1 MKVTHFFVSLSVI
14 QVNCQFLSI
23 VELLDMKNPVIV
35 GDMKALKINKMFY
48 VMKSIMKQNQS
59 VSITSNIKNGSIQ
72 KSPGIILKQNLP
84 DTFYEIPMN
93 LHKPWVIVGKQN
105 ERYSQINQP
114 LYFLENGTLYE
125 QFKFKSMKIKVR
137 RFRNILFMVSL
148 LLNFTTNSLQ
158 NRPLIHG
165 QFCDKF
171 SFNGFICLES

>member
-1 MKVTHFFVSLSVI
+1 MR
-14 QVNCQFLSI
+14 
-23 VELLDMKNPVIV
+23 
-35 GDMKALKINKMFY
+35 
-48 VMKSIMKQNQS
+48 SIMKQNQS
-59 VSITSNIKNGSIQ
+59 VSINVNFKNGSIQ

-93 LHKPWVIVGKQN
+93 LHKPWVIVGKQI
-105 ERYSQINQP
+105 ERHSQINQP

-165 QFCDKF
+165 QFCEQYWIHLF
-171 SFNGFICLES
+171 SELTPKKLHFKNLLSFKEFTSIISSQK

>member
-1 MKVTHFFVSLSVI
+1 MKVIHFFISLRII
-14 QVNCQFLSI
+14 QINCQFLSI
-23 VELLDMKNPVIV
+23 VQELHMKNPVIV

-59 VSITSNIKNGSIQ
+59 VSINVNIRNGSIQ

-93 LHKPWVIVGKQN
+93 LHKPWVVVGKQI

-125 QFKFKSMKIKVR
+125 QFEFKSIKTKVR

-148 LLNFTTNSLQ
+148 LLNFTTNCLQ
-158 NRPLIHG
+158 N
-165 QFCDKF
+165 
-171 SFNGFICLES
+171 

>member
-1 MKVTHFFVSLSVI
+1 MFVNMKVTHFFVSLGII

-23 VELLDMKNPVIV
+23 VQELDMKNPVIV

-59 VSITSNIKNGSIQ
+59 VLITANIKNGSIQ

-84 DTFYEIPMN
+84 DKFYEIPMN
-93 LHKPWVIVGKQN
+93 LHKPWVIVGKHI

-125 QFKFKSMKIKVR
+125 QYEFKSMKTKVR
-137 RFRNILFMVSL
+137 RFQNLLFMVSL
-148 LLNFTTNSLQ
+148 LLNFNTNCLQ
-158 NRPLIHG
+158 I
-165 QFCDKF
+165 
-171 SFNGFICLES
+171 

>member
-1 MKVTHFFVSLSVI
+1 MKVIHFFISLRII

-23 VELLDMKNPVIV
+23 VQELDMKNPVIV

-59 VSITSNIKNGSIQ
+59 VLITASIKNGSIQ

-93 LHKPWVIVGKQN
+93 LHKPWVIVGKQI

-125 QFKFKSMKIKVR
+125 QYEFKSMKTKVR
-137 RFRNILFMVSL
+137 RFRNILFMVSI
-148 LLNFTTNSLQ
+148 LLNFSTNCLQ
-158 NRPLIHG
+158 N
-165 QFCDKF
+165 
-171 SFNGFICLES
+171 

>member
-1 MKVTHFFVSLSVI
+1 MFVNMKVTHFFVSLGII

-23 VELLDMKNPVIV
+23 VQELDMKNPVIV

-59 VSITSNIKNGSIQ
+59 VLITANIKNGSIQ

-84 DTFYEIPMN
+84 DKFYEIPMN
-93 LHKPWVIVGKQN
+93 LHKPWVIVGKQI

-125 QFKFKSMKIKVR
+125 QYEFKSMKTKVR
-137 RFRNILFMVSL
+137 RFQNLLFMVSL
-148 LLNFTTNSLQ
+148 LLNFNTNCLQ
-158 NRPLIHG
+158 I
-165 QFCDKF
+165 
-171 SFNGFICLES
+171 